1 MSTSMTENPK
11 IVSRDEWLAARTKLL
26 AKEKQH
32 TCERDALAAERRQL
46 PWVKV
51 EKNYVFDSPGG
62 KKTLADLFDL
72 SLIHIFGRVL
82 SRVFAAIAA
91 GVEWQD
97 SSRKLNLSAS
107 FHTETRDKRQL
118 GLLRSW
124 SHEEGARVRR
134 MRRFEHKVRYVGE
147 RCV

>member
-1 MSTSMTENPK
+1 MVQIGIDSF
-11 IVSRDEWLAARTKLL
+11 AAAISAPTTGLRLGPVERMQRLL
-26 AKEKQH
+26 E
-32 TCERDALAAERRQL
+32 EIE
-46 PWVKV
+46 
-51 EKNYVFDSPGG
+51 
-62 KKTLADLFDL
+62 LADQV
-72 SLIHIFGRVL
+72 GRVL

-147 RCV
+147 KRMDLARSALS

>member
-1 MSTSMTENPK
+1 MEDQILGAGMVQIGIDSF
-11 IVSRDEWLAARTKLL
+11 AAAISAPATGLKLGPV
-26 AKEKQH
+26 
-32 TCERDALAAERRQL
+32 ERMQRLLE
-46 PWVKV
+46 
-51 EKNYVFDSPGG
+51 EIE
-62 KKTLADLFDL
+62 LADQV
-72 SLIHIFGRVL
+72 GRVL

-91 GVEWQD
+91 GVEWHD

-147 RCV
+147 KRMDLARSALS